1 MKLSSLTL
9 SENPEVVLQ
18 QIRDNALNHLAQI
31 NVPAL
36 YEALEKT
43 EKNMRLLS
51 ERKITRQQAIV
62 IAVLTK
68 AEMKRI
74 TRVESENK
82 TKITTIHALDWLV
95 GNNWMTFNTDD
106 SELEE
111 DLSILENL
119 RGYVFIPYHLHSIDS
134 WNLLKEVV
142 KKVKE
147 DNPLIT
153 YQHFIDDIFIGDA
166 FITARTTFTVEELLL
181 PFIESGSGLISE
193 TFYDSLDPE
202 FLKRKFL

>member
-1 MKLSSLTL
+1 MAQSSE
-9 SENPEVVLQ
+9 SSDAVL
-18 QIRDNALNHLAQI
+18 RCTSDNALDHLARI

-36 YEALEKT
+36 YDALKKT
-43 EKNMRLLS
+43 KKNMRLLS

-68 AEMKRI
+68 EEMSRI
-74 TRVESENK
+74 ARVESHRE
-82 TKITTIHALDWLV
+82 TQICTIHALDWLV
-95 GNNWMTFNTDD
+95 GNNWMTFTTNDF
-106 SELEE
+106 ELEK

-119 RGYVFIPYHLHSIDS
+119 RGYVFIPYHLHSNES
-134 WNLLKEVV
+134 WKLLKEVV

-153 YQHFIDDIFIGDA
+153 YEHFIDDVFVGDA

-193 TFYDSLDPE
+193 TFYDSLDRE
-202 FLKRKFL
+202 FLERKFL